1 VPGGWEHHDA
11 CVGGLP
17 SRADPASRASPSLT
31 DDQIQRRRRARSRR
45 SRVRAALQT
54 LNEQGLTVLRVA
66 QNATMAVAF
75 ADHSLVLVN
84 GRIVL
89 EGPRERMMGNEDRVR
104 HHLGGAPKPN

>member
-1 VPGGWEHHDA
+1 MLLVE
-11 CVGGLP
+11 
-17 SRADPASRASPSLT
+17 
-31 DDQIQRRRRARSRR
+31 
-45 SRVRAALQT
+45 
-54 LNEQGLTVLRVA
+54 

-104 HHLGGAPKPN
+104 HYLGGAPKTA